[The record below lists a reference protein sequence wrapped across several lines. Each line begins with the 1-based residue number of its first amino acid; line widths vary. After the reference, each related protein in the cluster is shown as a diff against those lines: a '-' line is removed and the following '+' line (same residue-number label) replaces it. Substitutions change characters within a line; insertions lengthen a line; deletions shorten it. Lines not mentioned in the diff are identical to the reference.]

1 MSLRVMLFVGC
12 MILVLGH
19 FMSRLTPMTTS
30 QEKLIPPAGT
40 STVNHGDMV
49 STSLATSRLAH
60 PGVIDSHEKVDIPR
74 R

>member
-40 STVNHGDMV
+40 STVNHGDYGLYLPCDV
-49 STSLATSRLAH
+49 PPGPSRC
-60 PGVIDSHEKVDIPR
+60 DR
-74 R
+74 FT